1 VKNMRIDW
9 ESDADVPEQTRRLAN
24 EPRSGRHRGGL
35 ESTQALPLAPD
46 ERLERLA
53 ASINRS
59 DGTELEQPDPDVA
72 SEILRGAAS
81 ALAKADDPNA
91 RYTFRERAGL
101 EAVVLTDGTRPSL
114 TVKGGFV
121 DLGNPEIG
129 DWDQPFQAFGDAM
142 KGVIA
147 AVGRVNIPTSVG
159 YAGTCFAIAP
169 DLVLTNRHVLEE
181 IARQDSNG
189 TWTLLHPEATTIDF
203 VAEAGGQTL
212 TNNKVISV
220 VLAGADPINR
230 QINFAH
236 LDLAV
241 LKLDPAMGLL
251 AAVTLEAST
260 DALGEGRE
268 VYLVGFPAR
277 PRTHYGEG
285 MPLAGYETS
294 EVMASVFK
302 WKFGVKKLAPGKV
315 DKVPGDLAGD
325 AKGWVFSHDAST
337 LGGNSGSA
345 VVDLSIDG
353 ARVVGLHFGGLARKE
368 NWSHAVARIDELRQT
383 DNLTWI

>member
-1 VKNMRIDW
+1 MGIDW
-9 ESDADVPEQTRRLAN
+9 ESDTDVPEQIRRLAN
-24 EPRSGRHRGGL
+24 ELRSRSHRGGL
-35 ESTQALPLAPD
+35 ESTEALPIAPG
-46 ERLERLA
+46 ERVERLA
-53 ASINRS
+53 IRISRR
-59 DGTELEQPDPDVA
+59 DGPQSEQSDPDVA
-72 SEILRGAAS
+72 NEIIRGAAS
-81 ALAKADDPNA
+81 ALAKAGDPNA

-101 EAVVLTDGTRPSL
+101 EAVVLADGTRPSL
-114 TVKGGFV
+114 TVKDGFV
-121 DLGNPEIG
+121 DLADPEIG

-147 AVGRVNIPTSVG
+147 SVGRVNVPTSVG
-159 YAGTCFAIAP
+159 YSGTCFAIAP

-181 IARQDSNG
+181 IARQDSSG

-203 VAEAGGQTL
+203 VAEADAQTS
-212 TNNKVISV
+212 TTNKVLSV
-220 VLAGADPINR
+220 VFAGADPINR
-230 QINFAH
+230 RINFAH

-241 LKLDPAMGLL
+241 LKIDPGIGLRT
-251 AAVTLEAST
+251 AVTLEARP
-260 DALGEGRE
+260 DGPGEGRE
-268 VYLVGFPAR
+268 VYIVGFPAQ
-277 PRTHYGEG
+277 PRRYYGEG
-285 MPLAGYETS
+285 TPLAGYETD

-315 DKVPGDLAGD
+315 DKAPGDLAGD

-368 NWSHAVARIDELRQT
+368 NWSHAIARIDELRQAG
-383 DNLTWI
+383 NLTWI